1 MAKDI
6 AQQIQSWLPPTIPW
20 LIPRANR
27 GFWNLRQNSQNQSRP
42 RGHYSAPPG
51 PRRTSSTPGMT
62 PIHQALQGRPTTT
75 STFEPSPLLV
85 VPGTVSTW
93 PEENQPASLTD
104 SSDSNYYKYIMARR
118 LQTIPQPKMDA
129 LDKNFQKAL
138 QCWQN
143 QPDAASKTIHR
154 VSLAMGLELHK
165 LKKSTTDELVI
176 KVMTAALTLSSLL
189 ASYLRSSCF
198 IAKQI

>member
-1 MAKDI
+1 MS
-6 AQQIQSWLPPTIPW
+6 QQRILELETELTKPKPPKGTLFCP
-20 LIPRANR
+20 
-27 GFWNLRQNSQNQSRP
+27 SRP
-42 RGHYSAPPG
+42 QAHIKYTRHDSHP
-51 PRRTSSTPGMT
+51 SSTT
-62 PIHQALQGRPTTT
+62 RTLHYD

-93 PEENQPASLTD
+93 PEENQLATD
-104 SSDSNYYKYIMARR
+104 SNDSNYYKYIMARR

-129 LDKNFQKAL
+129 LDKNLQKAL

-154 VSLAMGLELHK
+154 VSLAMGLEPHK

-189 ASYLRSSCF
+189 ASYLRSSCL